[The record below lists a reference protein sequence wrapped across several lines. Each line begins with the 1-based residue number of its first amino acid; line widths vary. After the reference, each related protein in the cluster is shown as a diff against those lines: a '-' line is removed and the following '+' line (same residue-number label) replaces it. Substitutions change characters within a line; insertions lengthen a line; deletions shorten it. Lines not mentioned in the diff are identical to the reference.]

1 MEDKIQQ
8 LTDKIYKEGVEK
20 ARVDAAAILEDARLT
35 AEKMIETSKAQADE
49 IRQKTEKDLA
59 EIKINT
65 EAELRLAGEQMIR
78 MLKQKVADMITL
90 QVSEAPVQNVLKDDD
105 FIKSILLSVITHWK
119 SSDGADEK
127 LYLRLSEK
135 TKTDTFHYLEKKIRE
150 IIGESFRI
158 DLSQRSASGF
168 SIGPDGGNYRISFT
182 EAEFTDF
189 FKRFLRPGT
198 KKILFNNDKH

>member
-8 LTDKIYKEGVEK
+8 LTDKIYQEGVEK
-20 ARVDAAAILEDARLT
+20 ARVDATAILDEARQT
-35 AEKMIETSKAQADE
+35 AEKMIEAARVHADE

-59 EIKINT
+59 EIKNNT
-65 EAELRLAGEQMIR
+65 DAELRLAGEQMMR

-90 QVSEAPVQNVLKDDD
+90 QVSEGPVQNVLKDDD
-105 FIKSILLSVITHWK
+105 FVKNILLSVITHWK

-127 LYLRLSEK
+127 LYLQLSEK
-135 TKTDTFHYLEKKIRE
+135 TESGTVHFLENKIRE

-182 EAEFTDF
+182 DAEFTDF

-198 KKILFNNDKH
+198 KKILFSNDKH